1 MITLPDKTIKT
12 IHKIDLMA
20 AYLRLK
26 RILLS
31 RVYNEGF
38 KDWTDQACSMEK

>member
-1 MITLPDKTIKT
+1 MITLPDKTIKA
-12 IHKIDLMA
+12 IHKIDLMVV
-20 AYLRLK
+20 YLRLK

-38 KDWTDQACSMEK
+38 KD